1 CFPGRG
7 GVFYGLE
14 ALQNPHRNV
23 GINVSLYKKSNG
35 YRPHLFNQTLDF
47 CYYMRNPRAHPLIYM
62 MHKVFLS
69 NSNMNHSCPYNFSAI
84 LNLILIVELFPNIR
98 GAHFR
103 FTNIDC
109 CTLDSGFVEVKE
121 CNLKMV
127 RRNVVGMNF
136 HIALKYGKP
145 IDKIQFNLSIFR
157 KSNLNLGAFKTANN
171 RRIQFLNETL
181 DFCVLGQQLLANKFF
196 KFLMTP
202 LMRFSNVNGTCPI
215 QQDIIVNGF
224 SVDENTIKEIPI
236 PNGDYMFQLRTSLL
250 KKWRTVVRVYA
261 TRVDKYS
268 E

>member
-1 CFPGRG
+1 MKD
-7 GVFYGLE
+7 
-14 ALQNPHRNV
+14 Q
-23 GINVSLYKKSNG
+23 
-35 YRPHLFNQTLDF
+35 
-47 CYYMRNPRAHPLIYM
+47 
-62 MHKVFLS
+62 
-69 NSNMNHSCPYNFSAI
+69 I
-84 LNLILIVELFPNIR
+84 LNLFLPILIIMYGTDGKV
-98 GAHFR
+98 FR
-103 FTNIDC
+103 VSKMECRSLDPSFTYFETCKVTRMENGRSFLYIN
-109 CTLDSGFVEVKE
+109 EVILYKDPI
-121 CNLKMV
+121 N
-127 RRNVVGMNF
+127 
-136 HIALKYGKP
+136 HIT
-145 IDKIQFNLSIFR
+145 
-157 KSNLNLGAFKTANN
+157 LNLGAFKTANN